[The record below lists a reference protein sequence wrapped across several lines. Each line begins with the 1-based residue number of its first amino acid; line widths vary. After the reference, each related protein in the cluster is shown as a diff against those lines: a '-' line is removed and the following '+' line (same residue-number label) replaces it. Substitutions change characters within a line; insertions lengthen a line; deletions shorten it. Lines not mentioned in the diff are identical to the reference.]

1 MNFRN
6 ALMFAGAAF
15 GASSLH
21 AQAPAGAPAPGL
33 LEQPVVLILAALGLV
48 LLFVLVAVLLRRRSR
63 DDAPGFENTYDGGF
77 ETIEP
82 SRTQRKDPNALRTL
96 GRNTTGSRTDTVVAP
111 WDVPADFDV
120 PRFLRKAK
128 GAFVR
133 LQQAWDKADLQDI
146 RRFTSREVFGE
157 FSRQLAERGNGPNV
171 TEVVTLGAEL
181 LDVATVDDNY
191 VAKVKFSGMIKEDTN
206 AAVAPFSEIWQ
217 LSKPLDGR
225 SSWVIAG
232 IAQY

>member
-1 MNFRN
+1 MKCRN
-6 ALMFAGAAF
+6 ALSFASAAF

-21 AQAPAGAPAPGL
+21 AQALADTPAPGL
-33 LEQPVVLILAALGLV
+33 LEQPVVLILAGLGLV
-48 LLFVLVAVLLRRRSR
+48 LLFVLVAVLLRRRR
-63 DDAPGFENTYDGGF
+63 NDAPGFENTYDGGF
-77 ETIEP
+77 ETVEP
-82 SRTQRKDPNALRTL
+82 TRPQRKDPNTLRPL

-133 LQQAWDKADLQDI
+133 LQEAWDKADLQDI

-157 FSRQLAERGNGPNV
+157 FSRQLAERGSAPNV

-181 LDVATVDDNY
+181 LDVATVDASY
-191 VAKVKFSGMIKEDTN
+191 VAKVKFSGMIKED
-206 AAVAPFSEIWQ
+206 AGAPVAPFSEIWQ